1 MIKSGCNI
9 KEEFGCEFITMIENG
24 SMLKIQ
30 NKVMCVMNKNVINNA
45 QFKKIALEILIDF
58 DNLCRKNN
66 IKYSL
71 AYGTLIG
78 AIRHKGYIPWD
89 DDIDVIMLR
98 EEYEKFL
105 KVKEELKNEH
115 TFISIETNSLYSASL
130 AKIYNNNTVLTETMH
145 RDLCDI
151 GVYIDV
157 FVFDY
162 VPESTMR
169 RKCLYYQALFCRKS
183 WAFST
188 YYPKTKLGVERKL
201 RDVAAKWQL
210 GRRANIWLNKKLKKQ
225 PKSQLVCAM
234 LFVYN
239 WDWETFNTDEFN
251 NLTEIEFE
259 NHSFLCFEHYDMFL
273 KRWYGDYMKLPPE
286 KERVVGHSY
295 NVYYKE

>member
-98 EEYEKFL
+98 EE
-105 KVKEELKNEH
+105 
-115 TFISIETNSLYSASL
+115 
-130 AKIYNNNTVLTETMH
+130 
-145 RDLCDI
+145 
-151 GVYIDV
+151 
-157 FVFDY
+157 
-162 VPESTMR
+162 
-169 RKCLYYQALFCRKS
+169 
-183 WAFST
+183 
-188 YYPKTKLGVERKL
+188 
-201 RDVAAKWQL
+201 
-210 GRRANIWLNKKLKKQ
+210 
-225 PKSQLVCAM
+225 
-234 LFVYN
+234 
-239 WDWETFNTDEFN
+239 
-251 NLTEIEFE
+251 
-259 NHSFLCFEHYDMFL
+259 
-273 KRWYGDYMKLPPE
+273 
-286 KERVVGHSY
+286 
-295 NVYYKE
+295 

>member
-1 MIKSGCNI
+1 
-9 KEEFGCEFITMIENG
+9 
-24 SMLKIQ
+24 
-30 NKVMCVMNKNVINNA
+30 MNKREIDNT
-45 QFKKIALEILIDF
+45 QFKSIALDILIDF

-89 DDIDVIMLR
+89 DDIDVVMLR

-105 KVKEELKNEH
+105 KVKDDLKKKH

-130 AKIYNNNTVLTETMH
+130 AKIYNNNTVLKETLH
-145 RDLCDI
+145 RELCDI

-162 VPESTMR
+162 VPENSIR
-169 RKCLYYQALFCRKS
+169 RKCLYYQALFCRKV

-188 YYPKTKLGVERKL
+188 YHSKTGLALEKKF
-201 RDVAAKWQL
+201 RDIASKWQL
-210 GRRANIWLNKKLKKQ
+210 GRKANIWLNRKLKKQ
-225 PKSQLVCAM
+225 SKSSLVCAM

-239 WDWETFNTDEFN
+239 WDWETFHLDEFN
-251 NLTEIEFE
+251 KLIEIEFE
-259 NHSFLCFEHYDMFL
+259 KHNFLCFKHYDMFL
-273 KRWYGDYMKLPPE
+273 QRWYGDYMKLPPE
-286 KERVVGHSY
+286 EERVVGHSY